1 MMADGI
7 IKVLPED
14 VMMFILIRL
23 NVKSLIRLKCV
34 SKNLYTL
41 LQSSMFINFHLKRT
55 TTAKDEFILLKRSF
69 QERPNKFKSILSFL
83 FGVNDHIDLRP
94 ASPDQDVPYLTTNNS
109 CIFHQLLGPCRG
121 LIVLTDSESIV
132 LFNPTTRNYRLLKS
146 SNFNCPLGFYHD
158 IKGVGFGFDSVVNDY
173 KVVRVSEVIG
183 DPPFNDFN
191 VREWRVGVYDLITD
205 SWRNLDH
212 VDQQL
217 PNLCWYPCS
226 EMFYKGAVHW
236 FATKDMVL
244 ILCFDLSTEIFRNM
258 KMPDTCD
265 FIDGKCYGLVVL
277 DESLT
282 LICYPNPGSVPKQGK
297 ELTDIW
303 IMKEYGVNESWVK
316 KYTIRPLPIESPLV
330 IWRDHLLFLQ
340 SKSGLLI
347 TYDLHSE
354 EVKEFN
360 LQGFPKSL
368 RIAIYKESLTPIPKG

>member
-1 MMADGI
+1 MADGI
-7 IKVLPED
+7 SKVLPED

-34 SKNLYTL
+34 SKTLYTL
-41 LQSSMFINFHLKRT
+41 VQSSMFINFHLKRA

-69 QERPNKFKSILSFL
+69 QEKPNKFKSILSFL

-94 ASPDQDVPYLTTNNS
+94 TSPDQDVPYLTTTNS
-109 CIFHQLLGPCRG
+109 CIFHQILGPCRG

-132 LFNPTTRNYRLLKS
+132 
-146 SNFNCPLGFYHD
+146 
-158 IKGVGFGFDSVVNDY
+158 
-173 KVVRVSEVIG
+173 VRISQVIG
-183 DPPFNDFN
+183 DPPFNDYN
-191 VREWRVGVYDLITD
+191 VREWRVEVYDMITD
-205 SWRNLDH
+205 SWRDLDH

-236 FATKDMVL
+236 FATNDTVL

-265 FIDGKCYGLVVL
+265 FFDGKCYGLVVL

-316 KYTIRPLPIESPLV
+316 KYTIRPLPIESPLA

-360 LQGFPKSL
+360 LQGFPKRL
-368 RIAIYKESLTPIPKG
+368 RIAIYKESLTPIPNGSELRSQFQN